1 LETDQGKFPEKRGAC
16 HLLSGAN
23 LNEIN
28 NMDPEGYVQPTP
40 TKKKRGRPSLKEIRN
55 SLPITPQQH
64 SQNSNLI
71 NHGAYSQTS
80 SQPAKSFDS
89 LMTASNNATYISI
102 ESSTASSSGESSTLR
117 SNNVGINTGAAKT
130 HSISSGLINTEN
142 SFGVLTDNE
151 EEVILT
157 KAKQDKPKKLD
168 KIPEIK
174 VFGLKFSDL
183 KAKLDFLKIKNL
195 DMKLTQEGIRVRTY
209 TTVDFKSS
217 CDLLKSS
224 KVEFYTHDL
233 PENKQVKF
241 VLYGVPDLDISFIT
255 DSLKSQG
262 IEPTEIR
269 KMKLKSKRYEEEANY
284 ILYFRPGIVNINM
297 LRKIKAVCNAICRW
311 DYYSNSRKSPIQCH
325 RCQKIGHG
333 QRNCNLEHR
342 CVICSENHPS
352 ADCPFTRNSQS
363 ADPSLLKCA
372 NCGGNHTAS
381 YISCSKKIEHMKR
394 VQEAK
399 SKPQSSPKNGSKPF
413 VFGADVNNFPF
424 LGNNRQNQQNSGFN
438 FKNNNTTNTNNEL
451 LYSSQLK
458 SANTNS
464 ITNRLNLNQNS
475 SQQVNNNL
483 FSFAEI
489 VALTNEIVTKLRNC
503 RTREDQ
509 FQIIMQLSIKY
520 CYNLP

>member
-16 HLLSGAN
+16 HLLTGADV
-23 LNEIN
+23 NEKN
-28 NMDPEGYVQPTP
+28 NMDAEGYVQPTP
-40 TKKKRGRPSLKEIRN
+40 TKKKRGRPSLKDVRN
-55 SLPITPQQH
+55 SLPNTSQQH
-64 SQNSNLI
+64 SQNSNLK

-89 LMTASNNATYISI
+89 HMTAINNSTYIS
-102 ESSTASSSGESSTLR
+102 S
-117 SNNVGINTGAAKT
+117 AAKT
-130 HSISSGLINTEN
+130 HSISAGFVNTNN

-151 EEVILT
+151 EEVIIT
-157 KAKQDKPKKLD
+157 NAKQDKPKKLD

-183 KAKLDFLKIKNL
+183 KAKLDFLQIKNL
-195 DMKLTQEGIRVRTY
+195 EMKLTQEGIRVRTY

-217 CDLLKSS
+217 CDLLKTS

-241 VLYGVPDLDISFIT
+241 VLYGVPDLDINFIT
-255 DSLKSQG
+255 DNLKSQG

-269 KMKLKSKRYEEEANY
+269 KMKLKSRRYEEEANY

-333 QRNCNLEHR
+333 QRNCNLQHR

-352 ADCPFTRNSQS
+352 ANCPLTSDSQS

-394 VQEAK
+394 AL
-399 SKPQSSPKNGSKPF
+399 SFS
-413 VFGADVNNFPF
+413 
-424 LGNNRQNQQNSGFN
+424 NS
-438 FKNNNTTNTNNEL
+438 
-451 LYSSQLK
+451 
-458 SANTNS
+458 
-464 ITNRLNLNQNS
+464 
-475 SQQVNNNL
+475 
-483 FSFAEI
+483 
-489 VALTNEIVTKLRNC
+489 
-503 RTREDQ
+503 
-509 FQIIMQLSIKY
+509 
-520 CYNLP
+520 